1 VIVRDGDMMTVTRAD
16 GQVRTFHRSEKK
28 AAYRWRRRADANMV
42 HKCDEHNLT
51 SYEAIGD
58 YMGITAKR
66 VRQIEAQAI
75 LKLKKA
81 LNMDRFFREFTE

>member
-1 VIVRDGDMMTVTRAD
+1 MIERFGEMVKITRED

-42 HKCDEHNLT
+42 HKCDDHRLT
-51 SYEAIGD
+51 SYESIGEFLK
-58 YMGITAKR
+58 IPATR

-75 LKLKKA
+75 RKIKKA
-81 LNMDRFFREFTE
+81 LEDCNEVR